1 MQVLIARD
9 RKVSC
14 FDARGCQAYGRCMT
28 GARFVT
34 VLLGLALTG
43 GAAPVSAQPP
53 PPPSGI
59 EERLARLEEGQR
71 SVEKRLDDLRAEMN
85 RRFDDVNRRFEEMQN
100 FMLWGYG
107 VTFAGIF
114 ALIGFVLW
122 DRRTALAPAVRRMDD
137 MHEREQRLEAAL
149 RDYAARSPE
158 LAESLRKVGLL

>member
-1 MQVLIARD
+1 MQVLIARS

-14 FDARGCQAYGRCMT
+14 FDARGRQAYGRCMT